1 MGIALYRF
9 DPARSSTDRLE
20 PIGFIRSD
28 VAEPYGFCMGR
39 LNGGLIAVL
48 IGKDGQVRIYSLTD
62 DGATISGTE
71 RRRFAVGSQSE
82 GCAVDDAAGQLYIG
96 EERQGVWRYPLAGKT
111 AGHAHVAGAED
122 RQSGVW
128 GKRG

>member
-1 MGIALYRF
+1 
-9 DPARSSTDRLE
+9 
-20 PIGFIRSD
+20 
-28 VAEPYGFCMGR
+28 MGR

-71 RRRFAVGSQSE
+71 LRRFAVGSQSE

-96 EERQGVWRYPLAGKT
+96 EEMKGVWRYPLDGQNAGR
-111 AGHAHVAGAED
+111 ALVAGVGDGKLVADVE
-122 RQSGVW
+122 GVTLISDG
-128 GKRG
+128 GKRLDRKSVV

>member
-1 MGIALYRF
+1 
-9 DPARSSTDRLE
+9 
-20 PIGFIRSD
+20 
-28 VAEPYGFCMGR
+28 MGR

-71 RRRFAVGSQSE
+71 LRRFAVGSQSE

-96 EERQGVWRYPLAGKT
+96 EEMKGVWRYPLDGQNAGRALVRSEEHT
-111 AGHAHVAGAED
+111 SEL
-122 RQSGVW
+122 QSLMRSSYAVFCLKKKLTQNIQQGIEATSSIM
-128 GKRG
+128 

>member
-1 MGIALYRF
+1 
-9 DPARSSTDRLE
+9 
-20 PIGFIRSD
+20 
-28 VAEPYGFCMGR
+28 MGR

-71 RRRFAVGSQSE
+71 RRRFAVGSPSE

-96 EERQGVWRYPLAGKT
+96 EEMQGVWRYPRDGKNAGRALVDGVDAGKLVG
-111 AGHAHVAGAED
+111 AVAGGTLISCCGNGFQNGRA
-122 RQSGVW
+122 SGRE
-128 GKRG
+128 RGCQ